1 MHSHDF
7 GVNIKWIILHVG
19 FLLTFYLECRVKIWH
34 NPNYYLWEGFIIKRV
49 VIKLSGEA
57 IGDSQ
62 AASGYNDLTIDSIV
76 GQIAGV
82 VKAGVQVS
90 LVVGGGNLWRGH
102 QARPDMDRVK
112 ADSMGMLATVMNA
125 VYLAEAFKRQGAK
138 AMVLTPMPFA
148 NITRVYEKDMAME
161 LMAGQAILI
170 NAAGTGHPYFS
181 TDTITALRAAEL
193 EADCVLYAK
202 NVDGVYDS
210 DPRKNP
216 EARKYRHLSYRTA
229 IQNGLNA
236 ADIAAMHISNEAGI
250 PSYIFGLNAP
260 DSISLA
266 CAYPHTGQLNGTY
279 MNVDIKEDYY
289 V

>member
-1 MHSHDF
+1 M
-7 GVNIKWIILHVG
+7 
-19 FLLTFYLECRVKIWH
+19 
-34 NPNYYLWEGFIIKRV
+34 IKRT

-57 IGDSQ
+57 IGDRAS
-62 AASGYNDLTIDSIV
+62 ASGYNDPVIDSIV
-76 GQIAGV
+76 RQII
-82 VKAGVQVS
+82 KAMRSGTQVS

-112 ADSMGMLATVMNA
+112 ADNMGMLATVMNA
-125 VYLAEAFKRQGAK
+125 LYLMEAFKRQDAK
-138 AMVLTPMPFA
+138 ALVLTPLPIA
-148 NITRVYEKDMAME
+148 NMTRVYEKDMALE
-161 LMAGQAILI
+161 LMANQTILI

-202 NVDGVYDS
+202 NIDGVYDS

-216 EARKYRHLSYRTA
+216 HARKFKTLSYASA

-236 ADIAAMHISNEAGI
+236 ADIAAMHISKEART
-250 PSYIFGLNAP
+250 PSYIFGLNSP

-266 CAYPHTGQLNGTY
+266 CAYPDTAQLNGTY
-279 MNVDIKEDYY
+279 MNVDAGHSYY
-289 V
+289 T

>member
-1 MHSHDF
+1 M
-7 GVNIKWIILHVG
+7 
-19 FLLTFYLECRVKIWH
+19 
-34 NPNYYLWEGFIIKRV
+34 IKRT

-62 AASGYNDLTIDSIV
+62 ATSGYNDLVIDSIV
-76 GQIAGV
+76 GQIIQVLNAGT
-82 VKAGVQVS
+82 QVS

-125 VYLAEAFKRQGAK
+125 IYLAEAFKRQGAK
-138 AMVLTPMPFA
+138 AVVLTPMPIA
-148 NITRVYEKDMAME
+148 NMTRVYEKDMALE
-161 LMAGQAILI
+161 LMANKTILI

-202 NVDGVYDS
+202 NIDGVYDC

-216 EARKYRHLSYRTA
+216 SARKFKTLSYRRA
-229 IQNGLNA
+229 ISAGLNA
-236 ADIAAMHISNEAGI
+236 ADIAAMHLSNEAGI

-260 DSISLA
+260 KSISLA
-266 CAYPHTGQLNGTY
+266 CAYPSTGLLNGTF

>member
-1 MHSHDF
+1 M
-7 GVNIKWIILHVG
+7 
-19 FLLTFYLECRVKIWH
+19 
-34 NPNYYLWEGFIIKRV
+34 IKRT

-57 IGDSQ
+57 VGDSQ
-62 AASGYNDLTIDSIV
+62 AASGYNDLVIDSIV
-76 GQIAGV
+76 SQIIQAVDAGT
-82 VKAGVQVS
+82 QVS
-90 LVVGGGNLWRGH
+90 LVIGGGNLWRGH

-125 VYLAEAFKRQGAK
+125 IYLAEAFKRQGAK
-138 AMVLTPMPFA
+138 AMVMTPMPMA
-148 NITRVYEKDMAME
+148 NITRVYEKDMALE
-161 LMAGQAILI
+161 LMANQTILI

-210 DPRKNP
+210 DPRKNSA
-216 EARKYRHLSYRTA
+216 ARKFKSLSYRRA
-229 IQNGLNA
+229 IQDGLNA
-236 ADIAAMHISNEAGI
+236 ADIAAMHISKEAGI

-266 CAYPHTGQLNGTY
+266 CAYPHTSQLNGTF

>member
-1 MHSHDF
+1 M
-7 GVNIKWIILHVG
+7 
-19 FLLTFYLECRVKIWH
+19 
-34 NPNYYLWEGFIIKRV
+34 IKRT

-62 AASGYNDLTIDSIV
+62 AKSGYNDVVIDSIV
-76 GQIAGV
+76 GQIISVVDAGT
-82 VKAGVQVS
+82 QVS

-125 VYLAEAFKRQGAK
+125 IYLAEAFKRQGAK
-138 AMVLTPMPFA
+138 AMVLTPMPIA
-148 NITRVYEKDMAME
+148 NMTWVYEKDMALE
-161 LMAGQAILI
+161 LLANKTILI

-193 EADCVLYAK
+193 EADCILYAK
-202 NVDGVYDS
+202 NIDGVYDS
-210 DPRKNP
+210 DPKKNP
-216 EARKYRHLSYRTA
+216 AARKYKSLSYRTA
-229 IQNGLNA
+229 IKAGLNA
-236 ADIAAMHISNEAGI
+236 ADIAAMHLSNEAGI
-250 PSYIFGLNAP
+250 PSYVFGLNAP
-260 DSISLA
+260 GSISLA
-266 CAYPHTGQLNGTY
+266 CAYPMTAQLNGTY

>member
-1 MHSHDF
+1 MM
-7 GVNIKWIILHVG
+7 
-19 FLLTFYLECRVKIWH
+19 
-34 NPNYYLWEGFIIKRV
+34 KRT

-62 AASGYNDLTIDSIV
+62 AVSGYNDLVIDSIV
-76 GQIAGV
+76 GQIARV
-82 VKAGVQVS
+82 VNAGTQVS

-125 VYLAEAFKRQGAK
+125 IYLAEAFKRQEAK
-138 AMVLTPMPFA
+138 AMVLTPMPIA
-148 NITRVYEKDMAME
+148 NMTRVYEKDMALE
-161 LMAGQAILI
+161 LMASQIILI

-193 EADCVLYAK
+193 EADCILYAK

-216 EARKYRHLSYRTA
+216 EARKFKALSYRTA
-229 IQNGLNA
+229 VRAGLNA
-236 ADIAAMHISNEAGI
+236 ADIAAMHISSESGI
-250 PSYIFGLNAP
+250 PSYVFGLNTP

-266 CAYPHTGQLNGTY
+266 CTYPNTGQLNGTF
-279 MNVDIKEDYY
+279 MDVDIKEDYY

>member
-1 MHSHDF
+1 M
-7 GVNIKWIILHVG
+7 
-19 FLLTFYLECRVKIWH
+19 
-34 NPNYYLWEGFIIKRV
+34 IKRT

-62 AASGYNDLTIDSIV
+62 AASGYNDMMIDSIV
-76 GQIAGV
+76 GQIAGAV
-82 VKAGVQVS
+82 RAGTQVS

-125 VYLAEAFKRQGAK
+125 IYLAEAFKRQGAK

-148 NITRVYEKDMAME
+148 NMTRIYEKDIAME
-161 LMAGQAILI
+161 LMANQTILI

-193 EADCVLYAK
+193 EADCILYAK
-202 NVDGVYDS
+202 NIDGVYDS
-210 DPRKNP
+210 DPRKNQ
-216 EARKYRHLSYRTA
+216 EARKYKALSYRTA
-229 IQNGLNA
+229 IREGLNA
-236 ADIAAMHISNEAGI
+236 ADIAAMHIANEAGI
-250 PSYIFGLNAP
+250 PSYVFGLGTP
-260 DSISLA
+260 GSITSA
-266 CAYPHTGQLNGTY
+266 CAYPCTGQLNGTY
-279 MNVDIKEDYY
+279 INVDIKEDYY